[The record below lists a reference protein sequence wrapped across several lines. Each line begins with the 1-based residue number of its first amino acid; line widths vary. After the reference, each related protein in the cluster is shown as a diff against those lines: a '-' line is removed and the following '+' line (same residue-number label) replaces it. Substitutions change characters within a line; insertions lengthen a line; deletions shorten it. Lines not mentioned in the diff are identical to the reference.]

1 MTGVVGRKATRQLVL
16 DARTS
21 VARGDHDRALA
32 ALEQAVTERRIM
44 PFRWTEPGFDPLR
57 TDPRFARLV
66 HRMGLP
72 VEPIVAL
79 GR

>member
-1 MTGVVGRKATRQLVL
+1 ML
-16 DARTS
+16 DARAS
-21 VARGDHDRALA
+21 VARADRDRALA
-32 ALEQAVTERRIM
+32 QLEQAVTERRIL
-44 PFRWTEPGFDPLR
+44 PFRWTDPDFDPLR

-72 VEPIVAL
+72 VESLVAL